1 MSVDE
6 FPGNHMALA
15 FLWCYMS
22 ELQNLLLQ
30 NLIVFCTPKRFDLVL
45 IVQKRQNYSE
55 LSLVTR
61 VS

>member
-30 NLIVFCTPKRFDLVL
+30 NLIVFCTPKRFDLVFL
-45 IVQKRQNYSE
+45 YSAKE
-55 LSLVTR
+55 TKLQ
-61 VS
+61 